1 MHRRAGIP
9 VWGVMMLLVLLSACS
24 GAGRVRYA
32 TPEEAFNKG
41 KEQFD
46 RGRYMR
52 AIEYF
57 QGTFNFGRA
66 HEWADDAQLY
76 LARAYAANGDYILA
90 ANEFSRFAQIYRGDE
105 RVPEAEYERAMT
117 YYALSPAYALD
128 QTDTEEAIRQFDLFI
143 RRYSDSDK
151 VEEATT
157 RIRELREK
165 LAHKQYMVGAMYERQ
180 ESYQAAALSYEDVFD
195 MYPSSGWSDDALLA
209 AMRIYIRYSEES
221 IEARQAE
228 RLQKAI
234 DVYERMIQ
242 VFPDSPLLKEAE
254 ALYDLADA
262 RISGLIA
269 GPAQAAANTPNEQ

>member
-1 MHRRAGIP
+1 MHQRAGTSLA
-9 VWGVMMLLVLLSACS
+9 GVLLLLLLFSACS

-32 TPEEAFNKG
+32 TPEEAFTKG

-57 QGTFNFGRA
+57 QGAFNFGRA

-90 ANEFSRFAQIYRGDE
+90 ANEFSRFTQIYRGDE
-105 RVPEAEYERAMT
+105 RVPQAEYERAMT
-117 YYALSPAYALD
+117 YYDLSPSYALD

-143 RRYSDSDK
+143 RRYPMSDQVDD
-151 VEEATT
+151 ATA

-165 LAHKQYMVGAMYERQ
+165 LAQKQYMAGTMYERQ
-180 ESYQAAALSYEDVFD
+180 ELYKAAGLSYEDVFD

-209 AMRIYIRYSEES
+209 AMRVYIRYAEES
-221 IEARQAE
+221 VVNRQAE
-228 RLQKAI
+228 RYQLAI
-234 DVYERMIQ
+234 EVYERMLQ
-242 VFPDSPLLKEAE
+242 VFPDSPLLKDAE
-254 ALYDLADA
+254 ALYDIAYERHQSLT
-262 RISGLIA
+262 A
-269 GPAQAAANTPNEQ
+269 GPAQAAADTTSGQ